1 MSMRRFVFL
10 TEEGFTQT
18 PSGEDVE
25 NLQVLGI
32 ADGKDEKDALTN
44 LLKDNKYL
52 FDADYESV
60 VAFELRDEKP
70 YDLCISD
77 YK

>member
-1 MSMRRFVFL
+1 MRKFIFL

-18 PSGEDVE
+18 PSSEDIE

-44 LLKDNKYL
+44 LLKDNEHL
-52 FDADYESV
+52 LNLDYEEV
-60 VAFELRDEKP
+60 VALEILDGKL
-70 YDLCISD
+70 YNLSI
-77 YK
+77 KNLKA